1 MSEQDPYF
9 KDKPQDTAIPP
20 PLSSETFFT
29 ARDSLPASLPDSV
42 EDDFAVDIL
51 PPAKNT
57 HRGLKAW
64 FFSLLAVLVVWLGY
78 DWWQLMQQ
86 LLADNPLFAGFFA
99 VLMVILL
106 ALSAQQLWLGWRSRR
121 QMQRVDFLRDVA
133 EQMRNEQ
140 SRGRAGDWLKQ
151 LSKLYA
157 GSSHA
162 ASLETVTTQLPDY
175 LHDGEVVQYVDE
187 QFFSKLDQ
195 QAMQLIQ
202 RDSVHSAVLVAVSQ
216 LAIVDTLWVVWKT
229 LKMVNQIH
237 LHYGVRLG
245 PVAQWRLNLRVCKV
259 ALLSY
264 STQAGLTL
272 MAEKTSL
279 GLSGKIA
286 GSVAQGVGV
295 GLYQARI
302 GVSAMQQIRPVTF
315 AEGTLPKNR
324 FLSNIAKSCLAKL
337 RSSQSAAAD

>member
-1 MSEQDPYF
+1 MTEQDPYF
-9 KDKPQDTAIPP
+9 KDKPQETVKPP
-20 PLSSETFFT
+20 PLSSESFFT

-42 EDDFAVDIL
+42 EDDFASDML
-51 PPAKNT
+51 PPAKT
-57 HRGLKAW
+57 SHRGLKAW

-86 LLADNPLFAGFFA
+86 LMADNPLFAGVFA
-99 VLMVILL
+99 ILGVILL

-121 QMQRVDFLRDVA
+121 QMRRVDFLRDAA
-133 EQMRNEQ
+133 EQMRHEQ
-140 SRGRAGDWLKQ
+140 SRGRADDWLKQ
-151 LSKLYA
+151 LDKLYRD
-157 GSSHA
+157 SHHGPA
-162 ASLETVTTQLPDY
+162 LNTVTMQLPDY
-175 LHDGEVVQYVDE
+175 LHDGEVVQQIDE
-187 QFFSKLDQ
+187 QFFNKLDK
-195 QAMQLIQ
+195 QALQLIQ
-202 RDSVHSAVLVAVSQ
+202 RDSVHSAVMVAVSQ

-237 LHYGVRLG
+237 LHYGVKLG

-302 GVSAMQQIRPVTF
+302 GISAMQQIRPVPF
-315 AEGTLPKNR
+315 AEGALPKNR
-324 FLSNIAKSCLAKL
+324 FLSNIAKNCLAKL
-337 RSSQSAAAD
+337 RGQSAATD

>member
-1 MSEQDPYF
+1 MTEQDPYF
-9 KDKPQDTAIPP
+9 KDKPQDTVKST
-20 PLSSETFFT
+20 PLSSESFFT
-29 ARDSLPASLPDSV
+29 SRESLPVNLPDSI
-42 EDDFAVDIL
+42 EDDFAIDIVQ
-51 PPAKNT
+51 PTKTNP
-57 HRGLKAW
+57 RGLKAW

-86 LLADNPLFAGFFA
+86 LLANNPLFAGVFA
-99 VLMVILL
+99 ILVVILL
-106 ALSAQQLWLGWRSRR
+106 ALSAKQLWLGWRSRQQLR
-121 QMQRVDFLRDVA
+121 RVDFLRDAA
-133 EQMRNEQ
+133 EQMRHEQ
-140 SRGRAGDWLKQ
+140 SRGRADDWLKQ
-151 LSKLYA
+151 LEKLYA
-157 GSSHA
+157 DTQHA
-162 ASLETVTTQLPDY
+162 TTLATITAQLPDY
-175 LHDGEVVQYVDE
+175 LHDGEVVQHIDE

-195 QAMQLIQ
+195 QALQLIQ

-216 LAIVDTLWVVWKT
+216 LAIVDTLWVIWKT

-295 GLYQARI
+295 GIYQARI
-302 GVSAMQQIRPVTF
+302 GISAMQQIRPVTF
-315 AEGTLPKNR
+315 AEGALPKNR
-324 FLSNIAKSCLAKL
+324 FLSNIAKSCLARL
-337 RSSQSAAAD
+337 RSRQSAGID

>member
-1 MSEQDPYF
+1 MTEQDRYF
-9 KDKPQDTAIPP
+9 QDRPKAATTEPDASPQA
-20 PLSSETFFT
+20 FFT
-29 ARDSLPASLPDSV
+29 ARDSLPVSLPDSV
-42 EDDFAVDIL
+42 EDGMTTAIAE
-51 PPAKNT
+51 PAAASQ
-57 HRGLKAW
+57 RGLKAW

-86 LLADNPLFAGFFA
+86 LLADNPLLAGIFALLL
-99 VLMVILL
+99 VVLL
-106 ALSAQQLWLGWRSRR
+106 ALTGQQLWLGWRSRR
-121 QMQRVDFLRDVA
+121 QMRRVDFLRDAA
-133 EQMRNEQ
+133 EQMRHEQ
-140 SRGRAGDWLKQ
+140 SRGRAAGWLQ
-151 LSKLYA
+151 DLDKLYA
-157 GSSHA
+157 NTPHA
-162 ASLETVTTQLPDY
+162 ASLQQVTAQLPDY
-175 LHDGEVVQYVDE
+175 LHDGEVVQQIDE

-195 QAMQLIQ
+195 QALQLIQ

-245 PVAQWRLNLRVCKV
+245 TVAQWRLNLRVCKV

-302 GVSAMQQIRPVTF
+302 GISAMQQIRPVPF
-315 AEGTLPKNR
+315 AEGALPKNR
-324 FLSNIAKSCLAKL
+324 FLSNIAKNCLAKL
-337 RSSQSAAAD
+337 RGQSAAD

>member
-1 MSEQDPYF
+1 MTEQDPYF
-9 KDKPQDTAIPP
+9 KDKPQDTVKPP
-20 PLSSETFFT
+20 PLSSESFFK

-42 EDDFAVDIL
+42 EDDFAIDIL
-51 PPAKNT
+51 PPAKT
-57 HRGLKAW
+57 SHRGLKAW

-86 LLADNPLFAGFFA
+86 LLADNLLFAGVFA
-99 VLMVILL
+99 ILAVTLL
-106 ALSAQQLWLGWRSRR
+106 ALSVQQLWLGWRSRR
-121 QMQRVDFLRDVA
+121 QMRRVDFLRDAA
-133 EQMRNEQ
+133 EQMRHEQ
-140 SRGRAGDWLKQ
+140 RRGRAADWLKQ
-151 LSKLYA
+151 LDKLYRD
-157 GSSHA
+157 SHHGPA
-162 ASLETVTTQLPDY
+162 LNMVTTQLPDY
-175 LHDGEVVQYVDE
+175 LHDGEVVQYIDE
-187 QFFSKLDQ
+187 QFYNQLDQ
-195 QAMQLIQ
+195 QALQLIQ

-302 GVSAMQQIRPVTF
+302 GISAMQQIRPVPF
-315 AEGTLPKNR
+315 AEGALPKNR
-324 FLSNIAKSCLAKL
+324 FLGNIAKSCLNRL
-337 RSSQSAAAD
+337 RSQSADDS